1 MKYLKSLQLENAK
14 GRVGSIHRAAKK
26 VFLGNSSVKRGPELL
41 ASSRRARLRRFYC
54 GPYFFII

>member
-1 MKYLKSLQLENAK
+1 MKYLKSLHLENAK
-14 GRVGSIHRAAKK
+14 GRVGLIHRAAKK
-26 VFLGNSSVKRGPELL
+26 VILGNSIVKRGPELL